1 MQELF
6 DLEAF
11 DNDPAPFWSF
21 AHALWPGDTIQPSF
35 THRFLA
41 LLAEEKRLLRVYTQN
56 IDGLE
61 RAAGIAPAKL
71 VECHGCLATA
81 RCRSCRKTGTAAE
94 LTPAVKD
101 RKVPRCRWYVAA
113 TASRI
118 PYGSL
123 PCSARVR
130 AATEFSARRRSGG
143 VWKPEVTF
151 FGEALAPRVGRTLEL
166 DRAKADLL
174 LVIGTSLAVAPIS
187 KVMGWLPAAIPQIL
201 VNRCD
206 A

>member
-1 MQELF
+1 MSLPQLAVF
-6 DLEAF
+6 PMA
-11 DNDPAPFWSF
+11 
-21 AHALWPGDTIQPSF
+21 
-35 THRFLA
+35 RFLA
-41 LLAEEKRLLRVYTQN
+41 VLVCARRLN
-56 IDGLE
+56 
-61 RAAGIAPAKL
+61 
-71 VECHGCLATA
+71 CL
-81 RCRSCRKTGTAAE
+81 
-94 LTPAVKD
+94 
-101 RKVPRCRWYVAA
+101 
-113 TASRI
+113 
-118 PYGSL
+118 
-123 PCSARVR
+123 
-130 AATEFSARRRSGG
+130 RRRSGG